1 MLYEDPPSERT
12 CPYGIPK
19 NNKSDYNTTNVFSG
33 GSGGGSGSSR
43 TSNLLGKLYNMCH
56 LIVYF

>member
-19 NNKSDYNTTNVFSG
+19 NNKIDYNTTSVFS
-33 GSGGGSGSSR
+33 GGSGSSR